1 MNTVDRPTPIPEQP
15 GRQHVGRRLFLGT
28 VAAGAVVAAGGGKL
42 LGSLGELGPLKAFIP
57 QDGFYFYTVANS
69 EPAFDGKRWDL
80 RIEGLVDNPIT
91 LTFQDLLALPQADQ
105 VHDYMCVTGWKV
117 DRVRWQGPLVSQ
129 LLDLARPRPGAKA
142 VSFDSADGIYVDS
155 LTLDEAHR
163 PDVLLA
169 HHINGAALSQDRGA
183 ALRLVIP
190 FMFGYK
196 GVKWVSRIRLTAEQ
210 EVGYWEQRGYDVNA
224 YLK

>member
-1 MNTVDRPTPIPEQP
+1 MDHPLPAPEQP
-15 GRQHVGRRLFLGT
+15 GRQHVGRRLFLGA

-42 LGSLGELGPLKAFIP
+42 LGNLGQLGPLKAFIP

-69 EPAFDGKRWDL
+69 EPVFDGRNWQL
-80 RIEGLVDNPIT
+80 RVEGLVENPIT
-91 LTFQDLLALPQADQ
+91 LSFQDLLGLPQADQ

-117 DRVRWQGPLVSQ
+117 DKVRWQGPLVSQ
-129 LLDLARPRPGAKA
+129 LLDLARPSATARA

-155 LTLDEAHR
+155 LTLEEARR

-169 HHINGAALSQDRGA
+169 HRINGAPLSQDRGA

-196 GVKWVSRIRLTAEQ
+196 GVKWVSRIRVTGGQ
-210 EVGYWEQRGYDVNA
+210 ETGYWEQRGYDINA